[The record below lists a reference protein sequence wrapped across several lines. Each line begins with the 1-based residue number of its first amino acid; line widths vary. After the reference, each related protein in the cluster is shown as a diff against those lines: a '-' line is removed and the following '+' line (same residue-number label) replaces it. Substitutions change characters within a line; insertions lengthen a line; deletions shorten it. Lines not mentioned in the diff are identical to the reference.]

1 MLKQFG
7 ENLKRLRGEKN
18 ISQEEMAKKIKVH
31 ANHLSRYE
39 RGLSAPSIEVVEKIA
54 KLLDVS
60 IDELVFGSVSERM
73 GKNIADRELLTMF
86 QKIQTL
92 EPQQLFAVKD
102 FVSAYLLKADLQK
115 NLIVK

>member
-7 ENLKRLRGEKN
+7 ENLKRLRVEKN

-39 RGLSAPSIEVVEKIA
+39 RGLSAPSIEVVEKMA

-60 IDELVFGSVSERM
+60 IDELVFG
-73 GKNIADRELLTMF
+73 
-86 QKIQTL
+86 
-92 EPQQLFAVKD
+92 
-102 FVSAYLLKADLQK
+102 
-115 NLIVK
+115 